1 MIIVSNATG
10 LVILA
15 WENMKSTS
23 LGQILKDNNDLINRE
38 GVSILIGPEGGFSNQ
53 EVEDAESQGATIIS
67 LGNRLLRSD
76 TAGIALAA
84 VLMYELGDFG
94 K

>member
-1 MIIVSNATG
+1 MG
-10 LVILA
+10 ERYYYELY
-15 WENMKSTS
+15 S
-23 LGQILKDNNDLINRE
+23 LL
-38 GVSILIGPEGGFSNQ
+38 SNQ